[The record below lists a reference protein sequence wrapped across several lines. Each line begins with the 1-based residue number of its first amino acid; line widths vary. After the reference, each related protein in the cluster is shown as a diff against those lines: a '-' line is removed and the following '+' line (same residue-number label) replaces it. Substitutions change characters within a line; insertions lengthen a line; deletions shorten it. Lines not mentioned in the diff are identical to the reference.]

1 MRARSAV
8 IIAAI
13 TIGTGLTGAG
23 VAAAQ
28 PSTPVTI
35 TLSPEQ
41 VTAICQKRIPRI
53 EQRVGRLVERING
66 GAEVKGSAAWLRAR
80 ADKEQA
86 AGRGTSA
93 TLLREKADR
102 RAGRVDQLT
111 KAKQRAE
118 EFKGKY
124 CGSK

>member
-1 MRARSAV
+1 MRAKSAA

-13 TIGTGLTGAG
+13 TIGVGLTGAG
-23 VAAAQ
+23 TAAAQ

-41 VTAICQKRIPRI
+41 VTNICQKRIPKI
-53 EQRVGRLVERING
+53 EQRTTKLLDRING
-66 GAEVKGSAAWLRAR
+66 TADVKGSAAWLRAR

-86 AGRGTSA
+86 AGRETSA
-93 TLLREKADR
+93 SLLRERAER
-102 RAGRVDQLT
+102 RAGRVDQLN
-111 KAKQRAE
+111 KVKQRAE
-118 EFKGKY
+118 EFKAKY